1 MKLKN
6 DLKIIHMIANSQKLD
21 SWIAMLNGEIVGH
34 VYMDQEPNN
43 KIKFLDAWVH
53 EDHRRKGIY
62 KMLWDARWKYVNEKF
77 KGYTVY
83 AWCKNNSLPV
93 YKMNEFDQLE
103 IATHVEKFIQ

>member
-6 DLKIIHMIANSQKLD
+6 DLKIIHMVANSQKLD

-62 KMLWDARWKYVNEKF
+62 KMLWDARWEYVNEKF

-93 YKMNEFDQLE
+93 YKKNEFDQLE

>member
-1 MKLKN
+1 MEEQYRVIRIKTNAQNLYGW
-6 DLKIIHMIANSQKLD
+6 LALNSTD
-21 SWIAMLNGEIVGH
+21 HPVGH
-34 VYMDQEPNN
+34 VFMQVELENKVKFMDS
-43 KIKFLDAWVH
+43 WVH

-103 IATHVEKFIQ
+103 IATHVEKYIQ

>member
-1 MKLKN
+1 MN
-6 DLKIIHMIANSQKLD
+6 HYIIKFDTNSQRLKGWLAIKD
-21 SWIAMLNGEIVGH
+21 NETVGH
-34 VYMDQEPNN
+34 CFMLVEPEN

-62 KMLWDARWKYVNEKF
+62 KMLWDARWEYCKENF
-77 KGYTVY
+77 KGYIVY

-93 YKMNEFDQLE
+93 YKKNEFDQLE

>member
-1 MKLKN
+1 MEHEIIRIN
-6 DLKIIHMIANSQKLD
+6 THFQDLIG
-21 SWIAMLNGEIVGH
+21 WIAVIDGITVGH
-34 VYMDQEPNN
+34 VFMQVELEN
-43 KIKFLDAWVH
+43 KVKFLDAWVH

-62 KMLWDARWKYVNEKF
+62 KMLWDVRWKYVNEKF

-103 IATHVEKFIQ
+103 IATHVEKYIL